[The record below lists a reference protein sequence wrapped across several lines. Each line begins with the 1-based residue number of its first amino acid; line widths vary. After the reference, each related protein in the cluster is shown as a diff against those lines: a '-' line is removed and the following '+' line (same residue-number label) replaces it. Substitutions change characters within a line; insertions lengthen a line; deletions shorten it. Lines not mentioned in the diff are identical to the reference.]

1 MGSPT
6 KNRLFT
12 FLSTSFRA
20 VGDALRTN
28 PRHGSSACAR
38 LSWPG
43 RDEDITVRARLI
55 DISRAGAALLT
66 KEAPPVDAPVR
77 LRLVGQESTPWV
89 EAKVLGM
96 DPMTRGRHRVRL
108 LFHEPCPTFFL
119 RAAVLGAP
127 ESEPTGQAGRRP
139 PSRASGTRCR
149 AARRHRAPSLS
160 EVLRGRWGRKPRLS
174 R

>member
-1 MGSPT
+1 MGSPI
-6 KNRLFT
+6 KSRLFT

-28 PRHGSSACAR
+28 PRHGSSARAR

-43 RDEDITVRARLI
+43 RGEDVIVRARLI
-55 DISRAGAALLT
+55 DISRAGVALLT
-66 KEAPPVDAPVR
+66 KEVPPVDAPVR

-89 EAKVLGM
+89 EAKVLGV
-96 DPMTRGRHRVRL
+96 DPMSRGRHRVRL

-119 RAAVLGAP
+119 RAAVLGTP
-127 ESEPTGQAGRRP
+127 ESEPAARAGRRP

-149 AARRHRAPSLS
+149 AARRRWAPSLS
-160 EVLRGRWGRKPRLS
+160 EVLRGRRGESPRLF